1 MVVDVDAILGD
12 LSSLQA
18 AGRTTPHGKRLL
30 GTKGQGEWRAEED
43 VRERVEE
50 QVERFGRGSRGGEEE
65 EARERKLL
73 GRKERTKLLQ
83 SGSLPELG
91 VVRRRSYR
99 SFGDVVKEVDK

>member
-1 MVVDVDAILGD
+1 MDAILGD

-73 GRKERTKLLQ
+73 GMEGRKERTKLLQ